1 VTREFVAWAVGV
13 PGQLLGGWDTPPW
26 VRELAWWALLVAAG
40 YVLAR
45 LLGAV
50 LLGVVKLAG
59 PALVVLAR
67 VLIILVQGLL
77 LVPDFLLASL
87 SRRATG
93 RAPTLVHRYGQA
105 VLAAGAWAEHGVR
118 RLPARLELVMWRG
131 RVLGWLLVI
140 VTLVLAW
147 NAASCAATPTGLVCQ
162 PGLAHLTDRLWPG

>member
-45 LLGAV
+45 LLGA
-50 LLGVVKLAG
+50 LALSVVKLAG